1 MENYDLL
8 FKYQTNFVGCADHS
22 CEEDQILD
30 DDHTIDDE
38 GGTTLPDGNGD
49 SDSVTIDG
57 KDPYEL
63 TDEDIEE
70 GIKAQDA
77 NKNGSSLIDS
87 FAKDTL
93 DKLKQLILWF
103 LDPNKKPEV
112 KPVEPE
118 PDPNTGGG
126 DVNPDDGTD
135 GTGSDDIK
143 PIDQNLTLSRRDAQ
157 TVKLTSEEKVLT
169 LTNPFGGKNY
179 QYTISARD
187 GKSVTAKFEFLK
199 NGRLVVTGDN
209 IKIVAG
215 KNQKDDII
223 LMGNNCDVDT
233 NDADDIVRVGFVK
246 DSMGYYTMGTIENAY
261 GLITSNEFGESAVCN
276 AAKNN
281 TIKTGSGNDYVVMN
295 TINSS
300 VDTGNGRDKVIFL
313 EELRSNITNAEE
325 KIEFYEINGVSDGKN
340 GWAQQGAIP
349 DCRLFALINGLCH
362 NNDEE
367 GVPNVTV
374 EKVGN
379 NYKVTFNKY
388 NGVSATIAPDEITK
402 FTSIDGGNGYVFGDL
417 DTVLI
422 DMALDKLISAGNDKR
437 VWINYKNGE
446 LTHPTT
452 GKKGYYA
459 DSSVATAHYN
469 TISKYLTGSPHVT
482 MIDKDDNPNFQ
493 EQFNTLWNAYK
504 EGNISNFQV
513 GINEGRNTKLG
524 IIDAHAYSVRTIETD
539 YVELVNPWDDADCLR
554 IPKEDF
560 FNLNISVVVY
570 GVNYFNTESY
580 WWPNGCD
587 TMELDKVKNP
597 SNGSKKEVALKK
609 IGYEVPIVEEI
620 KEIEENIE
628 QVKALLSLTRPKTVE
643 EV

>member
-77 NKNGSSLIDS
+77 NKNGGSLINS

-135 GTGSDDIK
+135 GTGSDDIE
-143 PIDQNLTLSRRDAQ
+143 PIDQNLTLSRGQAQ
-157 TVKLTSEEKVLT
+157 KTVKLTSEEKVLT
-169 LTNPFGGKNY
+169 LTNPFGGENY

-187 GKSVTAKFEFLK
+187 GKSVTAKFEFLD

-209 IKIVAG
+209 IEIVAG

-233 NDADDIVRVGFVK
+233 NDADDIVRVGYAI
-246 DSMGYYTMGTIENAY
+246 DSDVFSMDNYHDIYTREDEKKIKHYQYITY
-261 GLITSNEFGESAVCN
+261 G
-276 AAKNN
+276 N
-281 TIKTGSGNDYVVMN
+281 TINTGTGNDYVAASCTDS
-295 TINSS
+295 TI
-300 VDTGNGRDKVIFL
+300 DTGEGTDKVL
-313 EELRSNITNAEE
+313 HNIYRPNVENAEFVYYTQGITE
-325 KIEFYEINGVSDGKN
+325 NIDGKN
-340 GWAQQGAIP
+340 GWAMQGEIP
-349 DCRLFALINGLCH
+349 DCRLFALINGLCR
-362 NNDEE
+362 NDDN
-367 GVPNVTV
+367 GSISNFVTINQSGDDYEV
-374 EKVGN
+374 IFKKYPGA
-379 NYKVTFNKY
+379 NKK
-388 NGVSATIAPDEITK
+388 ATIKKSELTNFKD
-402 FTSIDGGNGYVFGDL
+402 VFGDR

-422 DMALDKLISAGNDKR
+422 DIALNKLIKENIDNDQR
-437 VWINYKNGE
+437 VEWIDE
-446 LTHPTT
+446 VS
-452 GKKGYYA
+452 GKDKSYDA
-459 DSSVATAHYN
+459 DKSVETAFYN
-469 TISKYLTGSPHVT
+469 TISKYLTGSEEIT
-482 MIDKDDNPNFQ
+482 AIGSN
-493 EQFNTLWNAYK
+493 W
-504 EGNISNFQV
+504 GNIMHKV
-513 GINEGRNTKLG
+513 GINNYNYRDEFLRLWDAYEKGTATNFQIGINEDDNKLG
-524 IIDAHAYSVRTIETD
+524 IISGHAYSVRKVDTINNYIEII
-539 YVELVNPWDDADCLR
+539 NPWDDADCLR
-554 IPKEDF
+554 LSLDKF
-560 FNLNISVVVY
+560 FRLNTDVIIY
-570 GVNYFNTESY
+570 GVNLTSY
-580 WWPNGCD
+580 LKTIYMPNGGD
-587 TMELDKVKNP
+587 AWIEAASANNNTLAVEMAIQKVKT
-597 SNGSKKEVALKK
+597 
-609 IGYEVPIVEEI
+609 EVPIVEEI